1 MSAPARKLHGMPLSP
16 PGSTPARSAAVVDAE
31 IRALWRLAGRVLT
44 VEQRREYE
52 RLLMEWAAAER
63 AERVGCGGAELAA

>member
-1 MSAPARKLHGMPLSP
+1 MPLSP
-16 PGSTPARSAAVVDAE
+16 PGPGPARSAAVVDAE

-52 RLLMEWAAAER
+52 RLLMEWARAYQ